1 MLPSCRLLLAAA
13 IGILLCASLTS
24 AQESWKVYNDAGLSA
39 YELGHLA
46 EAEQLL
52 RRAVVETDSFSASDP
67 RRATC
72 LNNLASVYR
81 LEGKYDQAETSYQQ
95 ALDILDRAFG
105 SKHLAVATALNNLAD
120 LYRVQRRFDDAEPL
134 YLRALEIK
142 KYFLDDSHPSL
153 ATTLNNLGLLY
164 HARRDYNRAEA
175 LYWRAYSIRK
185 NALREK
191 HPETIQSLSNL
202 AVVHHDRG
210 DLAEAERLYQDVLAL
225 RQQVLPPDSAI
236 LAATLNEYAA
246 LLRQL
251 DRADEAASL
260 EARAR
265 TILGRRDAEE

>member
-1 MLPSCRLLLAAA
+1 MLLSCRTVLAAA
-13 IGILLCASLTS
+13 AAIFLSASLAS
-24 AQESWKVYNDAGLSA
+24 AQESWKVYNDAGLGA
-39 YELGHLA
+39 YELGRLT

-52 RRAVVETDSFSASDP
+52 RRAVRETDSFVAADP
-67 RRATC
+67 RRATA

-120 LYRVQRRFDDAEPL
+120 LYRVRRRLDDAEPL

-142 KYFLDDSHPSL
+142 RYFLTDSHPSL

-164 HARRDYNRAEA
+164 HARGDYNRAEP
-175 LYWRAYSIRK
+175 LYWRAYTIRK
-185 NALREK
+185 NALGEK

-225 RQQVLPPDSAI
+225 RQEVLPRDSPV

-251 DRADEAASL
+251 DRAEEAIPL

-265 TILGRRDAEE
+265 TILEHRPGTK